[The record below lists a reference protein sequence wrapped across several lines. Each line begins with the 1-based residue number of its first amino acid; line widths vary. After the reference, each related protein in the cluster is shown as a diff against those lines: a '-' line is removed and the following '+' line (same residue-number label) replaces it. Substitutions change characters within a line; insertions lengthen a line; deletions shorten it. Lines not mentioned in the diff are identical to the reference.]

1 MNGFKNPFILLKNL
15 ELKNE
20 RGNKNDKRKADKM
33 NKVFTVKE
41 YVPGYLGVDSYY
53 ITYNLNDM
61 TITVDG
67 RIKKMNEYRYK
78 KALEYL
84 NK

>member
-1 MNGFKNPFILLKNL
+1 MS
-15 ELKNE
+15 
-20 RGNKNDKRKADKM
+20 
-33 NKVFTVKE
+33 KVFTVKE
-41 YVPGYLGVDSYY
+41 YIPDYLGLASYY

-67 RIKKMNEYRYK
+67 KTKKMNEYRYK

-84 NK
+84 NNSNIHVSN

>member
-1 MNGFKNPFILLKNL
+1 MSKI
-15 ELKNE
+15 
-20 RGNKNDKRKADKM
+20 
-33 NKVFTVKE
+33 FTVKE
-41 YVPGYLGVDSYY
+41 YVPGYLGLESYY

-61 TITVDG
+61 TITVNG
-67 RIKKMNEYRYK
+67 KIKKMNEYRHK